1 MDKALEHPR
10 KQNSTDSSASSAFLL
25 AAMTWSVFGQTL
37 RHDFINYDDPD
48 YILTNPEI
56 TKGLTLHGMAW
67 VFTHRVS
74 HNWHP
79 LTMITHMLDC
89 QLYGKQAGG
98 HHSTNVILHTL
109 TSVLL
114 FLVLRK
120 MTGALWPSG
129 FIAALFA
136 IHPLRAE
143 SVAWVAE
150 RKDVLSGLFFVLTLH
165 AYVRYAGKPSS
176 RNYLLVVVVFAL
188 GLMAKPM
195 LVTLPLVLLLLDYWP
210 LNRVRK
216 SEVRSQNSK
225 IETGNFET
233 QSSIKL
239 FLEKVPLLFLSLVS
253 CVITLI
259 AQKQALDP
267 MEIAPIPVRIYN
279 ACVSFIVYIRELFW
293 PSGLALHYP
302 YPSGTLSGW
311 IGLAALATLITVTAM
326 AWARRKQ
333 WPYLFTGWLWYV
345 IMLLPVIG
353 LVQVGLQA
361 RADRYTYLPH
371 IGLYLAITWLVLAL
385 SKQWPYRQEILTAT
399 GTAVVGLL
407 AATAH
412 NQTSYWKNS
421 RTIWTR
427 TLAVTSNNAIAHQS
441 LGYRLLEDREFDA
454 AMSHLQAAIK
464 IWPDYGNS
472 KTNLQ
477 NAPVH
482 YAMGRVLT
490 ETGHVRESISQY
502 EKALTLRPNDAVV
515 HDELGRA
522 LARDGQMEN
531 AIAHWEKSLAIA
543 PRRVPTLNDVAL
555 YLATCSDA
563 RYRNGTRAVQ
573 LAQLADQLSSGTDP
587 VIVRTLA
594 AAYAEEGRFD
604 RAINEAERALKLA
617 RAQSNS
623 PLANNLGFDID
634 LYRMNFPR
642 RQWDSASALYK

>member
-1 MDKALEHPR
+1 MNAGFSQPK
-10 KQNSTDSSASSAFLL
+10 KQNAALTAVICISL
-25 AAMTWSVFGQTL
+25 AAITWMVFGQTL
-37 RHDFINYDDPD
+37 RSDFINYDDPD
-48 YILTNPEI
+48 YVLTNPEI

-67 VFTHRVS
+67 VFTHPVL

-210 LNRVRK
+210 LNRGRK
-216 SEVRSQNSK
+216 TEVRSQNSK
-225 IETGNFET
+225 IETDNFET
-233 QSSIKL
+233 QSLIKL
-239 FLEKVPLLFLSLVS
+239 ILEKIPLLLLSVVS
-253 CVITLI
+253 CAITLVV
-259 AQKQALDP
+259 QRGVLNSP
-267 MEIAPIPVRIYN
+267 EIAPIWVRIYN
-279 ACVSFIVYIRELFW
+279 ACVSCVVYIRQLFW
-293 PSGLALHYP
+293 PNGLALAYP
-302 YPSGTLSGW
+302 YPSGALSRW
-311 IGLAALATLITVTAM
+311 IGLFALAISITVTAASW
-326 AWARRKQ
+326 AWRKER
-333 WPYLFTGWLWYV
+333 PYLLTGWLWYLV
-345 IMLLPVIG
+345 MLVPVIG
-353 LVQVGLQA
+353 LVQVGVQAA

-371 IGLYLAITWLVLAL
+371 IGLYIAGTWAVADL
-385 SKQWPYRQEILTAT
+385 SMRWHYRHEILTAV
-399 GTAVVGLL
+399 GTAVVCLF
-407 AATAH
+407 AACAQI
-412 NQTSYWKNS
+412 QTSYWKDS
-421 RTIWTR
+421 RTLWTR
-427 TLAVTSNNAIAHQS
+427 TLAVTSNNAIAHLG
-441 LGYRLLEDREFDA
+441 LGYLLLEDRQFDA
-454 AMSHLQAAIK
+454 AMSHLQTALK
-464 IWPDYGNS
+464 IWPDYGRG
-472 KTNLQ
+472 KTNPH
-477 NAPVH
+477 NGSVH

-490 ETGHVRESISQY
+490 ETGHVRESIAEYQ
-502 EKALTLRPNDAVV
+502 KAVALQSDDAII

-522 LARDGQMEN
+522 LSRNGDIEN

-604 RAINEAERALKLA
+604 RAISEAERALKLA

-623 PLANNLGFDID
+623 PLATNLGFDID

-642 RQWDSASALYK
+642 RNKP